1 MEKGMSRAIFLDRDG
16 VIIENR
22 SNYVRSWA
30 DVAFLP
36 GAVEALQRLAASPY
50 KIVVVT
56 NQSAVGR
63 GIITNSE
70 ADAINQLLLKSVRE
84 GGGRID
90 ALYMCP
96 HAPQEACQCRKPRP
110 GMLLEA
116 AHDLHI
122 NLEDSLMVG
131 DALSDLQA
139 GRAAGVADN
148 YLVLTGR
155 GKDQLRLPEAALIR
169 SFETIN
175 SLVALPAII
184 EKNT

>member
-1 MEKGMSRAIFLDRDG
+1 MSRAIFLDRDG

-30 DVAFLP
+30 DVEFLP
-36 GAVEALQRLAASPY
+36 RALEALQKLASAPY

-63 GIITNSE
+63 GIVTYSE
-70 ADAINQLLLKSVRE
+70 ADAINQQLLKIVRE
-84 GGGRID
+84 AGGRID

-96 HAPQEACQCRKPRP
+96 HAPEAACQCRKPRP

-122 NLEDSLMVG
+122 SLEESLMVG
-131 DALSDLQA
+131 DVLSDLQA
-139 GRAAGVADN
+139 GQAAGVGDN

-155 GKDQLRLPEAALIR
+155 GRDQLRLPQAASIR
-169 SFETIN
+169 PFMTIN
-175 SLVALPAII
+175 SLVELPAII
-184 EKNT
+184 KKNS